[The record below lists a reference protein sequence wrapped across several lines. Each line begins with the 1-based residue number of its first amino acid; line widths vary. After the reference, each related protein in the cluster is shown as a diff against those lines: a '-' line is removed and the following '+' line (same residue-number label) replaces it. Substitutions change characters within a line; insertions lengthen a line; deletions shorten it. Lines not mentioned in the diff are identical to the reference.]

1 MPAMATPEAE
11 SKRFRDVIGRF
22 ATGVTVITLCDD
34 DQPVGITANAVSS
47 LSLDPLLI
55 LFCVDKGASAHD
67 AIASAEGFAIN
78 LLALEQRDVSGF
90 FATSG
95 RGEDGDA
102 MGGFSFREGTT
113 GAPLLEGTLGWFDC
127 RPSARSWTSNFRSRM
142 AIHCSSS
149 VAATANSPRPANHL
163 TEPRR
168 VDRAR
173 VGSM

>member
-1 MPAMATPEAE
+1 MATPEAE

-67 AIASAEGFAIN
+67 ALASAEGFAIN

-127 RPSARSWTSNFRSRM
+127 RPWARYEGGDHTIVVGEVVDFQLSQPDGDPLLFFGGGYRELT
-142 AIHCSSS
+142 
-149 VAATANSPRPANHL
+149 PA
-163 TEPRR
+163 
-168 VDRAR
+168 
-173 VGSM
+173 G

>member
-1 MPAMATPEAE
+1 MATPEAE

-127 RPSARSWTSNFRSRM
+127 RPWARYEGGDHTIVVGEVVDFQLSQPDGDPLLFFGGGYRELT
-142 AIHCSSS
+142 
-149 VAATANSPRPANHL
+149 PA
-163 TEPRR
+163 
-168 VDRAR
+168 
-173 VGSM
+173 G

>member
-1 MPAMATPEAE
+1 MATPEAE

-78 LLALEQRDVSGF
+78 LLAI
-90 FATSG
+90 
-95 RGEDGDA
+95 
-102 MGGFSFREGTT
+102 
-113 GAPLLEGTLGWFDC
+113 PL
-127 RPSARSWTSNFRSRM
+127 N
-142 AIHCSSS
+142 
-149 VAATANSPRPANHL
+149 PA
-163 TEPRR
+163 
-168 VDRAR
+168 
-173 VGSM
+173 